1 MWELRAGHGNEGA
14 SNDVQSVFRN
24 EACGRLQSCET
35 KAQRFQDTALQ
46 GLRFSSVLL
55 VRHHSDAAEADT
67 IHVSCLSIPSLCVRS
82 AETPVDPK
90 SRHGEAD
97 VAMRSLPTVDVEET
111 RRCSKQRRSESSDCQ
126 TPDAQFLSACLY
138 IAYDSRRVVQSII
151 MRRR

>member
-1 MWELRAGHGNEGA
+1 MWELRYGGGNQGT
-14 SNDVQSVFRN
+14 SNDVQSMFSN

-35 KAQRFQDTALQ
+35 KAQRFEDTSLQ

-67 IHVSCLSIPSLCVRS
+67 IHVSCVSLPTLCVRS
-82 AETPVDPK
+82 GETSVDPK

-111 RRCSKQRRSESSDCQ
+111 RRCSKQRRSDSSDYQ
-126 TPDAQFLSACLY
+126 TPDAQFVSAC
-138 IAYDSRRVVQSII
+138 
-151 MRRR
+151 